1 MLYHSFVKVL
11 LYLSPLV
18 TARITNV
25 SESYH
30 SCVPHSLQCAVADMK
45 QLADFLAGEKFLL
58 RAYLIIYC
66 CSLLSDKSSNIS
78 DLLGQFL
85 KSRTLYCYDFHT
97 LFAFVRCKSTATE
110 FIGHG
115 TYALLP

>member
-1 MLYHSFVKVL
+1 MKVL

-18 TARITNV
+18 TTRI
-25 SESYH
+25 SYIGK
-30 SCVPHSLQCAVADMK
+30 SYNLCVPHALQGAVADLK
-45 QLADFLAGEKFLL
+45 YLADLLAGEIFLL
-58 RAYLIIYC
+58 RVYLFFYC
-66 CSLLSDKSSNIS
+66 RLMRSDKSGNIS
-78 DLLGQFL
+78 DLFGQFF

>member
-1 MLYHSFVKVL
+1 MKVL

-18 TARITNV
+18 AARIANIGKA
-25 SESYH
+25 YGL
-30 SCVPHSLQCAVADMK
+30 CVPHALQGAVADLK
-45 QLADFLAGEKFLL
+45 HLADLLAGEIFLL
-58 RAYLIIYC
+58 GTCLFFYRR
-66 CSLLSDKSSNIS
+66 SLHSDKSGNIS
-78 DLLGQFL
+78 NLFGQFF